1 MAAHAHDTPL
11 ARPLVIAH
19 RAAMGHAPENT
30 LLGIRRALELGADGV
45 EIDVQLCADG
55 APVLLHDALLER
67 TTDGAGAVGAA
78 TVAQLRALDAGE
90 GEYVPTL
97 AEALAAVDG
106 RALLVVELKTSPGD
120 DVEALSEAMLRE
132 IDAVDALHWCWLWS
146 FDPAVV
152 AALAERAPHGARIAQ
167 LCFAPEAEVY
177 RRCAELGLQ
186 GVAMHYSGCTGEQ
199 VAACRAHGLA
209 SFVWTA
215 NEPGEIGRL
224 AGLGLTGIVGDYPER
239 IRAAML
245 RRPG

>member
-1 MAAHAHDTPL
+1 
-11 ARPLVIAH
+11 
-19 RAAMGHAPENT
+19 MGHAPENT

-106 RALLVVELKTSPGD
+106 RALLVVELKPSPEASPGD
-120 DVEALSEAMLRE
+120 DVEALSEAVLRE

-146 FDPAVV
+146 FDPAVA
-152 AALAERAPHGARIAQ
+152 AALAERAAHGARIAQ
-167 LCFAPEAEVY
+167 LCLAPEPEVY

-215 NEPGEIGRL
+215 NEPGEIERL

-239 IRAAML
+239 IRAAL
-245 RRPG
+245 

>member
-1 MAAHAHDTPL
+1 MAAPAHDTPP
-11 ARPLVIAH
+11 AQPLVIAH

-55 APVLLHDALLER
+55 VPVLLHDALLER
-67 TTDGAGAVGAA
+67 TTDGAGAVGGA
-78 TVAQLRALDAGE
+78 TVGQLRALDAGE

-120 DVEALSEAMLRE
+120 DVEALSEAVLRE
-132 IDAVDALHWCWLWS
+132 IDAVDAMHWCWLWS
-146 FDPAVV
+146 FDPVVV
-152 AALAERAPHGARIAQ
+152 AALAGRAAHGARIAQ
-167 LCFAPEAEVY
+167 LCLAPEPEVY

-215 NEPGEIGRL
+215 NEPAEIGRL
-224 AGLGLTGIVGDYPER
+224 AGLGLTGVVGDYPER
-239 IRAAML
+239 IRAAL
-245 RRPG
+245 